1 MNKRMLL
8 YPMLCIGLLLL
19 TGCGGKDTSLIE
31 NEMQF
36 SLSNIS
42 KVKIS
47 YDEEKITFKSGTD
60 NQLVIKEYMSENK
73 KPYRAKV
80 REKGRSIE
88 IQEGGKPLFAG
99 DFERYIEVYL
109 PQSYDQKLVVTSTDG
124 DIDMTEID
132 QKLESLS
139 IDSTEGTVRLGD
151 VEATEVKLSTTRGT
165 LDFDH
170 LQARRIHLETTEGTV
185 RGDEADGNIRYTTTH
200 GDFDVKTIRGSGKFM
215 VNNEG
220 TLQVD
225 FAEITGDVW
234 LYNKNDKVRLSIPK
248 ELSFYFEAATKNGS
262 ISTSF
267 DKELKAGEQSLAGT
281 IGDKAEVTIRVE
293 TRNGDI
299 DVIQ

>member
-47 YDEEKITFKSGTD
+47 YDEEKITFKRGTV

-109 PQSYDQKLVVTSTDG
+109 PQSYD
-124 DIDMTEID
+124 
-132 QKLESLS
+132 
-139 IDSTEGTVRLGD
+139 
-151 VEATEVKLSTTRGT
+151 
-165 LDFDH
+165 
-170 LQARRIHLETTEGTV
+170 
-185 RGDEADGNIRYTTTH
+185 
-200 GDFDVKTIRGSGKFM
+200 
-215 VNNEG
+215 
-220 TLQVD
+220 
-225 FAEITGDVW
+225 
-234 LYNKNDKVRLSIPK
+234 
-248 ELSFYFEAATKNGS
+248 
-262 ISTSF
+262 
-267 DKELKAGEQSLAGT
+267 
-281 IGDKAEVTIRVE
+281 
-293 TRNGDI
+293 
-299 DVIQ
+299 